1 MLTKFA
7 SIGLRVVSRQPHSTE
22 RDVSGASAG
31 FTLLET
37 LTAMLILSIA
47 LVSLFD
53 AHGQGVRTAGA
64 AADYA
69 RARIFAQGL
78 LAETVNGWN
87 SDLVSKRGSEGR
99 YSWSVDVAQER
110 APWSA
115 IATDGDWRLHHVRV
129 TVTWDKMRQI
139 ELNSLKLGRVNG

>member
-1 MLTKFA
+1 MKFA
-7 SIGLRVVSRQPHSTE
+7 SIGLRVGCRQPHSTDRSPE
-22 RDVSGASAG
+22 SASAG

-53 AHGQGVRTAGA
+53 AHGQGLRTAGA

-69 RARIFAQGL
+69 RARIIAQGL
-78 LAETVNGWN
+78 LAETVSGW
-87 SDLVSKRGSEGR
+87 SGDLVSKRGNEGR
-99 YSWSVDVAQER
+99 YAWSVDIARER

-115 IATDGDWRLHHVRV
+115 TTNAGNWRLHRVRV
-129 TVTWDKMRQI
+129 TVIWDQTRQI
-139 ELNSLKLGRVNG
+139 EIDSLKLGRVND